1 MKRLLAAGLGALG
14 CAVAFTSLTGCATRD
29 AGNTIW
35 TGSST
40 MTIHWERY
48 ESVTEICR
56 KLNPHVAD
64 NYESDLPLMIFG
76 CEKLR
81 GTDCYVYTAQDRGYD
96 VGELVQICLQQM
108 EPKLNFTRPT
118 N

>member
-1 MKRLLAAGLGALG
+1 VLG
-14 CAVAFTSLTGCATRD
+14 CAVEFTSLAGCATR
-29 AGNTIW
+29 GESNTVW

-48 ESVTEICR
+48 KSVTEICR

-76 CEKLR
+76 CERLR
-81 GTDCYVYTAQDRGYD
+81 GTDCYVYTADDRSYD
-96 VGELVQICLQQM
+96 VGELVQVCFQRM
-108 EPKLNFTRPT
+108 ETKLNFTRPT
-118 N
+118 D